1 MRRLVLCALL
11 LSGCDVLFPEFSG
24 NSSADGAAGTD
35 AAALPHIAGAVCGLG
50 DIRDFSTCGLDPKG
64 SFRVAVEETK
74 DTTQADAAGNYNL
87 PTMGALASA
96 TVSVV
101 DATGAFVPTITVVH
115 PTGGVLDN
123 FAVPVVS
130 SMEQQAMAL
139 DNGLSVDP
147 TKGTL
152 LAWAVDATGKPIQ
165 GIHAAAIAGAYGP
178 LYDGSAPDLLVQAQT
193 TGARGLVAQLDVP
206 PGTVTLQ
213 LTTPTSTSTTFM
225 LPIRAGAITVMALTL
240 PSQ

>member
-24 NSSADGAAGTD
+24 NKPADGGATD
-35 AAALPHIAGAVCGLG
+35 SGGGLPHIAGAICSLG
-50 DIRDFSTCGLDPKG
+50 DVRDFSTCGLNPMG

-74 DTTQADAAGNYNL
+74 DAIQADAAGNYNL

-123 FAVPVVS
+123 FAIPVVS
-130 SMEQQAMAL
+130 SNEQQAMAL
-139 DNGLSVDP
+139 DNGLPVDP

-152 LAWAVDATGKPIQ
+152 LAWAVDATGKPMP
-165 GIHAAAIAGAYGP
+165 GIHATAVAGAYGP
-178 LYDGSAPDLLVQAQT
+178 LYDGNAPGLLVQAQA
-193 TGARGLVAQLDVP
+193 TGTRGLVAQLDVP
-206 PGTVTLQ
+206 PGTITLQ
-213 LTTPTSTSTTFM
+213 LTTPTATSTTFM

>member
-11 LSGCDVLFPEFSG
+11 LSGCDVLFPELSG
-24 NSSADGAAGTD
+24 NPPADAGGGTD
-35 AAALPHIAGAVCGLG
+35 AGGLPHIAGAICGLG
-50 DIRDFSTCGLDPKG
+50 DVRDFSTCGLSPKG

-74 DTTQADAAGNYNL
+74 DMIQADAAGNYNL

-115 PTGGVLDN
+115 PNGGVLDN
-123 FAVPVVS
+123 FAIPVVS
-130 SMEQQAMAL
+130 SSEQQAMAL
-139 DNGLSVDP
+139 DNGLPVDP

-152 LAWAVDATGKPIQ
+152 LAWAVDAQGKPIP
-165 GIHAAAIAGAYGP
+165 GIRATGITGAYGP
-178 LYDGSAPDLLVQAQT
+178 LYDGNAPGLLVQAQS
-193 TGARGLVAQLDVP
+193 TGTRGLVAQLDVP